1 MAQPM
6 SLPARSDMRNGPIA
20 MPQLS
25 TARSTCLG
33 VAPSSN
39 KNNAW
44 RMYCSTM
51 RLPMKP
57 SHTPETTA
65 VFLIFFA
72 RAITVAR
79 TSLAVF
85 APRTTSRSFITL
97 AGLKKCVPTTSWGRR
112 VKSAILFTSSAE
124 EIHRD
129 APAHGTRADDRD
141 LLDLAQRR
149 VLRHVGNLRCRP
161 FAEEGVPQRTGFR
174 GLHQLQERFTLEPC
188 PLFKI

>member
-6 SLPARSDMRNGPIA
+6 SLPARSDMRKGPIA

-25 TARSTCLG
+25 TALSTCLG

-72 RAITVAR
+72 RPITVAR

-112 VKSAILFTSSAE
+112 VKSAILFTSSVEVLDARMAPGSLLVG
-124 EIHRD
+124 HRD
-129 APAHGTRADDRD
+129 CGRNGVDAFERRWEISCLLADRI
-141 LLDLAQRR
+141 ASGPEEPVR
-149 VLRHVGNLRCRP
+149 VGETHFHV
-161 FAEEGVPQRTGFR
+161 
-174 GLHQLQERFTLEPC
+174 
-188 PLFKI
+188 